1 MKRIAKT
8 VFPGRFASSGNLR
21 YIAIPSTV
29 IERMNLKVGDYLDV
43 TVEWP
48 EMEEYEIDDLANVEK
63 IETFGAESEKK
74 TSRRRR
80 KQEE

>member
-1 MKRIAKT
+1 MKRIART

-21 YIAIPSTV
+21 YITIPSSV

-48 EMEEYEIDDLANVEK
+48 EMQEYDVDDLAN
-63 IETFGAESEKK
+63 AENSESPDGEKK
-74 TSRRRR
+74 TSKRRS
-80 KQEE
+80 KKEE